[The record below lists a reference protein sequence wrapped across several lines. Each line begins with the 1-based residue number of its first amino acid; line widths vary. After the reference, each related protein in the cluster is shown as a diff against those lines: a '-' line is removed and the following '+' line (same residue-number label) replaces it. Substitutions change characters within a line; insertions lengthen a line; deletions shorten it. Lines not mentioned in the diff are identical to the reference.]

1 MVFIYMFILNVGL
14 FFLSIPIPVFIP
26 SDRFA
31 WNGPVRL
38 SFTDRRNSSQAR
50 QTPPVGRSENLT
62 GPSFPLQWSSGIKPF
77 ISRQSLTG
85 KGNTSGN
92 LQQ

>member
-31 WNGPVRL
+31 WSGPVRL

-62 GPSFPLQWSSGIKPF
+62 GPSFPLQWSSGTKPF
-77 ISRQSLTG
+77 ISRQS
-85 KGNTSGN
+85 
-92 LQQ
+92 